1 VASQASKKTLP
12 KSLAFPGGMPIDAQ
26 RMIDQSARSVL
37 IISQVYVPDP
47 TAVGQHFAD
56 VAEKMVARGWEVTVY
71 TSARA
76 YGNPSLRFPRF
87 EERNG
92 VQIRRFPLSSF
103 GKGSIPVRLLAQ
115 ALFMIQA
122 VTRAMFIPRLS
133 AIVVST
139 SPPFAGFGGAVV
151 SLVKRAPLL
160 WWVMD
165 LNPDQMVAA
174 GKLRPTSLF
183 VRVFDWMNRV
193 TLRRAAR
200 VIALDRFMAARLNR
214 KVDVS
219 AKLLVAPPWPHNETP
234 PLDDAGVQ
242 RLAYAGTNFRK
253 RHGLEN
259 YFVVM
264 YSGNHAIQHPLDTL
278 LDAAKQLE
286 SEPALKFVF
295 IGGGAGK
302 VGVEQRIAAGAT
314 NILSLPYQPLE
325 TLEDSLGAGDLHVVS
340 MGPEVVGIVHPCKI
354 YGAMAVGR
362 PILFFGPR
370 ESHAGEIVEPQHLG
384 WRVEHGDV
392 AATVAAIRQAAGLA
406 RPERLQMGQR
416 AAALITADFSRQHL
430 RNEVCSAVEAMLQ

>member
-1 VASQASKKTLP
+1 MV
-12 KSLAFPGGMPIDAQ
+12 
-26 RMIDQSARSVL
+26 
-37 IISQVYVPDP
+37 SQVYVPDS
-47 TAVGQHFAD
+47 TSVGQHFAD
-56 VAEKMVARGWEVTVY
+56 VAEEMVRRGWDVRVLAASRGY
-71 TSARA
+71 SD
-76 YGNPSLRFPRF
+76 PSLRFPPR
-87 EERNG
+87 ETRNG
-92 VQIRRFPLSSF
+92 VDVRRLPLSSF
-103 GKGSIPVRLLAQ
+103 GKKSIPVRLLAQ
-115 ALFMIQA
+115 VLFMIQVVGHGLVTPGLDA
-122 VTRAMFIPRLS
+122 VF
-133 AIVVST
+133 VST
-139 SPPFAGFGGAVV
+139 SPPFAGFGGAIIGMVRRV
-151 SLVKRAPLL
+151 SFL

-193 TLRRAAR
+193 TLRRAAK
-200 VIALDRFMAARLNR
+200 VIALDRFMAERLNR

-219 AKLLVAPPWPHNETP
+219 AKLLVTPPWPHNETP
-234 PLDDAGVQ
+234 PLDDAGLQ
-242 RLAYAGTNFRK
+242 RLAHAGTNFRT

-259 YFVVM
+259 CFVVM

-302 VGVEQRIAAGAT
+302 AGVEQRIAAGAT

-392 AATVAAIRQAAGLA
+392 AATVAAIKQAAGLA
-406 RPERLQMGQR
+406 RPERLEMGQR